1 MPRYEQESVIEEIT
15 FDQASF
21 WVQLLGIPLCYK
33 IMEVVIKISSVIGE
47 VSHQTT
53 LNNSD
58 GGSFLYL
65 KMTIDLSLPLCRG
78 RLISLENGKQT
89 RVTFKYECLLN
100 MCC

>member
-33 IMEVVIKISSVIGE
+33 TMEVVIKISSVIGE

-58 GGSFLYL
+58 GGPFLYL